1 MRYRK
6 EDKNGDY
13 SFGRGEGDFFINTPE
28 AVGMAV
34 ISRLQLRK
42 GEWFLDTIAGTDWTQ
57 ILGKY
62 TSGLYDIVIRER
74 ILGTPNV
81 TEIVKYQSQRD
92 VDTRDLLIT
101 ATLNTAFGQT
111 SVTTYV

>member
-42 GEWFLDTIAGTDWTQ
+42 GEWFLDTTAGTDWTQ

-81 TEIVKYQSQRD
+81 TEIVEYQSQRD
-92 VDTRDLLIT
+92 VETRDLLIT

>member
-42 GEWFLDTIAGTDWTQ
+42 GEWFLDTTAGTDWTQ

-74 ILGTPNV
+74 ILGTARPPDHGHVKHRLRPNLGNHLCM
-81 TEIVKYQSQRD
+81 K
-92 VDTRDLLIT
+92 
-101 ATLNTAFGQT
+101 TLSIRCCQK
-111 SVTTYV
+111 